1 MSFNYSEFGMKKTPS
16 RLDDPRPTMISPT
29 VDNEFIAGDAA
40 CPACHS
46 AQLAR
51 MSRVAHDGGHG
62 ERVSVLECQQCHL
75 AWQYPLSRTPAQS
88 VVYFA
93 DQYAAAQ
100 DQSYFDKDTRL
111 GMAALQLKFVQS
123 LRPQP
128 TTLLDIGA
136 GDGTFIDAAAQ
147 AGWTCLGLEPAA
159 SPEFHRTVTGGGS
172 ATLTREPA
180 ESLQGRRFDVVTLWD
195 VIEHV
200 ERPVELLR
208 MAASLLSDNGVLVV
222 ETGNYCSADRLEGG
236 NSWWCYQLDHRW
248 YFSPTTLQSMFQGLQ
263 LPHLHLADRVFR
275 PWWGG
280 SVPFR
285 CAFVV
290 AHGQS
295 VAAGTLAFKANHSLP
310 RSIAQCRAALE
321 PGCRTRRVHRGS
333 EPRGR
338 ARNAVNPVPAFGF
351 FTLR

>member
-1 MSFNYSEFGMKKTPS
+1 MSFNYSESGMKKTPS
-16 RLDDPRPTMISPT
+16 RLDDPRSTLISPY
-29 VDNEFIAGDAA
+29 VDNEFIANDAA

-46 AQLAR
+46 SQLAR

-88 VVYFA
+88 VAYFA

-100 DQSYFDKDTRL
+100 DQSYFDKDTRP
-111 GMAALQLKFVQS
+111 GVAALQLKFVQS
-123 LRPQP
+123 LRPHP

-147 AGWTCLGLEPAA
+147 AGWTCLGSEPAA

-172 ATLTREPA
+172 ATLTRERA

-208 MAASLLSDNGVLVV
+208 MAASLLSDNGVLIV

-248 YFSPTTLQSMFQGLQ
+248 YFSPTTLQSMLQGLQ

-275 PWWGG
+275 PWWAGQ
-280 SVPFR
+280 
-285 CAFVV
+285 
-290 AHGQS
+290 AHYAAPSWWRTGKALLRAPWRSGQTIRHHAQLRNAEQHWNPGAGLGVFT
-295 VAAGTLAFKANHSLP
+295 VAASRVAV
-310 RSIAQCRAALE
+310 RAT
-321 PGCRTRRVHRGS
+321 P
-333 EPRGR
+333 
-338 ARNAVNPVPAFGF
+338 
-351 FTLR
+351 